1 MRKSVLVLEEMKKK
15 LTLLVF
21 MLLPLAVNA
30 AVQID
35 GIYYN
40 LDSSNKTAEVARWAR
55 GHKYTGDIVI
65 PSSIINGEVEYN
77 VTSIVAQAFASCPDL
92 TSVTIPNSV
101 IKIGGDIFSG
111 CTGLASIIINEGNP
125 TYDSRENCN
134 AIIETSSNKLLY
146 ACMSTVI
153 PNGVT
158 SIDKSAFKHC
168 SGLAFINIPNSIT
181 SIEDGMFSGCN
192 NLIKVELN
200 SNAIVS
206 KRYNYESDY
215 SIKKIFGSQVEEYI
229 LGEDVT
235 EIGSGAFYECGQLT
249 SIHMS
254 DNVTAIG
261 ESAFY
266 YCFNLTSINMSNNL
280 TSLGDFAFIRCY
292 NLKSITIPR
301 NLAKIEHWTFS
312 GCSGLTKVELNS
324 NTIVSN
330 DNGYNS
336 MASYFG
342 SQVEEYILGEEVTSI
357 GKHTFFGCT
366 GATSINIPN
375 KVTNIGEGAF
385 QNCSALTSII
395 IPDKVTSIG
404 DNAFQNCINLLSIQV
419 ESGNTMYDSRENC
432 NALIETSSNTLLWG
446 CQNTVIPNS
455 VTGIADYA
463 FYGCAGLTTINIPNG
478 ITKIGNYVF
487 CGCTNLTSISIP
499 NSVTS
504 IGKLAFAGCYALTS
518 IIIPNSVTLID
529 EYAFN
534 ACSGL
539 TSIIIPN
546 SVTVLE
552 SSAFYLCTGLTTIQ
566 VESGNMVYD
575 SRDNCNAIIKT
586 ADNTLIIGCQNTIIP
601 NSVTAIGKGAFFH
614 CIGLT
619 SISIPGSVTTIG
631 DSAFADC
638 IGLTTI
644 TIPNGVTTIEQYA
657 FVNCYAITSIILP
670 NNITNIGE
678 GAFRDSYKTTDVYCY
693 AEQVPETG
701 SNVFEYLRDATLHVP
716 AASIETYSNAE
727 LWKDFKNIV
736 ALTDDDPKPT
746 GIIETTTMHLPT
758 ISECYDMNGRC
769 INLPQRGLNIVKMSD
784 GTTKKIVVK

>member
-77 VTSIVAQAFASCPDL
+77 VTSIVAQAFASCLDL

-254 DNVTAIG
+254 DNVTA
-261 ESAFY
+261 
-266 YCFNLTSINMSNNL
+266 
-280 TSLGDFAFIRCY
+280 
-292 NLKSITIPR
+292 
-301 NLAKIEHWTFS
+301 
-312 GCSGLTKVELNS
+312 
-324 NTIVSN
+324 
-330 DNGYNS
+330 
-336 MASYFG
+336 
-342 SQVEEYILGEEVTSI
+342 
-357 GKHTFFGCT
+357 
-366 GATSINIPN
+366 
-375 KVTNIGEGAF
+375 IGEGAF